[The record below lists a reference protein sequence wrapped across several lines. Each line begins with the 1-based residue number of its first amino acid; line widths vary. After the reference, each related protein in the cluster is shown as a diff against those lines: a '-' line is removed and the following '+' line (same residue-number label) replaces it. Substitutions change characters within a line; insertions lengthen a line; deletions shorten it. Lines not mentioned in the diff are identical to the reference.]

1 MARSYRSL
9 CPIARA
15 LDRLGDR
22 WSLLILRDLHAGPMR
37 FGDLLGGL
45 PGLAT
50 NLLTTRLEKLRTDGL
65 VTKDDGLYALTEL
78 GRRTDDVLWEL
89 ARLGMAFP
97 PDEEPRRGEHLRL
110 AAVTL
115 QSGLARVVPPDLAL
129 EAELRLDEEPFAI
142 RIEEGEV
149 EVRYGAAN
157 EPAVTVHSSYEPLM
171 AAAGGELRLRDFR
184 REHVRLQG
192 SREAKAGFRSLMT
205 RLMLEAFD
213 ARP

>member
-15 LDRLGDR
+15 LDRVGDR
-22 WSLLILRDLHAGPMR
+22 WSLLLLRDLHAGPMR
-37 FGDLLGGL
+37 FGDLRGGL

-50 NLLTTRLEKLRTDGL
+50 NLLTTRLEKLRSDGL
-65 VTKDDGLYALTEL
+65 VTKEDGLYALTEL
-78 GRRTDDVLWEL
+78 GRRTDGVLWEL

-97 PDEEPRRGEHLRL
+97 PDEEVRRGEHLRL

-115 QSGLARVVPPDLAL
+115 QNGLARVVPEDLTL

-142 RIEEGEV
+142 RIDAGEV
-149 EVRYGAAN
+149 EVRYGEATA
-157 EPAVTVHSSYEPLM
+157 PAVTVHSAYEPLM

-184 REHVRLQG
+184 NEHVRLEG
-192 SREAKAGFRSLMT
+192 SRQAKAGFRALMT
-205 RLMLEAFD
+205 TLMLEAFE